1 MKCTNGRTAK
11 SILGDCL
18 SLRRFERCLVLC
30 DEFCVDTGRQFWDVA
45 RSLCREAVMV
55 VQSELR
61 KDYFQTTPSVQSWI
75 GQFDTV
81 LVFSR
86 GNVREAE
93 LHCSGEERNT
103 RIALFPN
110 ATSEDFFDVLA
121 TDWVKIGVFTRKC
134 SALLG
139 AASKIRVK
147 TEDGTDLVF
156 DSSGGAPAIR
166 DGRISSA
173 GMVGT
178 FPAGMAAISVNSGSA
193 HGTLALRGPATE
205 RFLVEIKDG
214 RAKQLISS
222 ETDPGLDKFIKGRQS
237 WRILTRFGVGTL
249 DTVAFNPHNPDL
261 RARGS
266 VHFEFG
272 IHNEQIKNPVH
283 YFTLDKADVWL
294 DNRLWIERGEY
305 V

>member
-18 SLRRFERCLVLC
+18 SLRRHERCLVLC
-30 DEFCVDTGRQFWDVA
+30 DEFCVDIGKQFWDVA
-45 RSLCREAVMV
+45 RTLCREAVMV

-61 KDYFQTTPSVQSWI
+61 KDDFQTAPSVQSWI
-75 GQFDTV
+75 GQFDTA

-86 GNVREAE
+86 GNIREVE
-93 LHCSGEERNT
+93 LCLGGEERNT

-110 ATSEDFFDVLA
+110 ATEENFFDVLA
-121 TDWVKIGVFTRKC
+121 ADWVKLGVFTRKC
-134 SALLG
+134 AALLG
-139 AASKIRVK
+139 AAGKIRVK
-147 TEDGTDLVF
+147 TEDGTDLVL
-156 DSSGGAPAIR
+156 DSSGKAPSIR

-178 FPAGMAAISVNSGSA
+178 FPAGMARIMVNSGSA
-193 HGTLALRGPATE
+193 QGRLAVKGPAME
-205 RFLVEIKDG
+205 LSLVEIRDG
-214 RAKQLISS
+214 RAKQVISS
-222 ETDPGLDKFIKGRQS
+222 DNDPGLDKFIKGRQS

-249 DTVAFNPHNPDL
+249 DTVAFNPQNPDL
-261 RARGS
+261 RARGV

-283 YFTLDKADVWL
+283 RFTLENADVWL
-294 DNRLWIERGEY
+294 DNRLWIERGDY